1 MKNEEI
7 KEVVKDASI
16 EDNNII
22 DNPIDENLDNGPKD
36 NLKDTVKKRNSE
48 AATAKEE
55 LIPPGQDQEEEEKP
69 NNTLKYLGLGLIT
82 ISAAAY
88 IINKKLYK
96 KPINTTNIENE
107 IK

>member
-1 MKNEEI
+1 MKNENEEI
-7 KEVVKDASI
+7 KEVVTDASI
-16 EDNNII
+16 EDNNIT

-36 NLKDTVKKRNSE
+36 NLKNTVKKRNKE

-55 LIPPGQDQEEEEKP
+55 LIPEDEEKP
-69 NNTLKYLGLGLIT
+69 NNTLKYIGLGLIS
-82 ISAAAY
+82 ISALAY